1 MPALLDRFIPRPA
14 IRERFQTTIA
24 APPALVLEVA
34 TSFDLQSIPL
44 VHGIFRLRELLLRAG
59 PVPPRPATGLLEEM
73 RALGWGVLLSRP
85 GECVVCGAECQPW
98 AARVTFTPIP
108 PEEFASHATPDRVK
122 IAWTLEV
129 EALEPAIT
137 RFSHETRAVATD
149 ATAAARFR
157 RYWRWARFGIIA
169 IRLLLLPAIRRV
181 AERRWAE
188 RRLGLSPVGAGTT
201 PGASR
206 SS

>member
-14 IRERFQTTIA
+14 IRERFQITIA
-24 APPALVLEVA
+24 APAALVLDVA
-34 TSFDLQSIPL
+34 TTFDLQSIPL

-59 PVPPRPATGLLEEM
+59 PIPPRRATGLLEEM
-73 RALGWGVLLSRP
+73 LGLGWGLLQSRP
-85 GECVVCGAECQPW
+85 GEYLVCGAQCQPW
-98 AARVTFTPIP
+98 SAAVTFTPVP
-108 PEEFASHATPDRVK
+108 LDEFATYAVPGRVK

-129 EALEPAIT
+129 EALEPAVT

-149 ATAAARFR
+149 AVAGARFR

-169 IRLLLLPAIRRV
+169 IRLLLLPAIRRA

-188 RRLGLSPVGAGTT
+188 QRPGLNVVEAGSA
-201 PGASR
+201 PGG
-206 SS
+206 